1 MLCFHSARLVS
12 GQLLSEKD
20 GAAFSFD
27 MSPEKTN
34 VCDWPLVLP
43 DVLELALEAE
53 PLWRSIFQG
62 MGTSLSPVLDEALG
76 LEPLIALESRLITA
90 KSALP
95 DVGFNTTSSI
105 VPIFWP

>member
-34 VCDWPLVLP
+34 VCDWSLVLP
-43 DVLELALEAE
+43 DVLELALEEVE

-62 MGTSLSPVLDEALG
+62 MGTSLSPVLDEG
-76 LEPLIALESRLITA
+76 LVLESRLITA